1 MNIYIQDM
9 PRPQCNQYLKRC
21 HNNALMHSFCIAAL
35 HVTVN
40 NAFMVVLSLATIK
53 HTEVF
58 I

>member
-9 PRPQCNQYLKRC
+9 PCPQCNQNLKRC
-21 HNNALMHSFCIAAL
+21 RKNAIMRSFCIAAL
-35 HVTVN
+35 HVTQQCFN
-40 NAFMVVLSLATIK
+40 CSFMSLATIK